1 MKTFKLITGIALMS
15 IFSLTSCQSE
25 VDDVQGDN
33 PNTNSANS
41 TTTTNLKRVAMYDG
55 SSDDFIDGSACSS
68 ILFPFVAT
76 VNGTQ
81 LTFISQ
87 LSYEQ
92 AISILG
98 QFNNDTDTVVLKF
111 PLRIKMSD
119 YTEVTVNSQ
128 ADYNA
133 IVTNCTQA
141 ENNSTAAI
149 SSLNISYPI
158 TILTYDASLVQTGSV
173 VITSEKQLFT
183 YMTNIS
189 SSEYFSVKY
198 PMTVTLVDG
207 STAMVN
213 SDAELKANIDA
224 ALSLESKINVAA
236 ENKEK
241 LETILVNGTFKVSSY
256 ITAGVESAS
265 SYYLN
270 KTIDFTN
277 DWKVKSMEAL
287 TTIATGTYSMT
298 SDTDVYLQLGFT
310 GSTNFTVFNN
320 TWKVT
325 SFTTSTITLQS
336 KTNSAVTLVLK
347 QI

>member
-1 MKTFKLITGIALMS
+1 MKTLKLIAGIALMG

-25 VDDVQGDN
+25 VDEVQGDN
-33 PNTNSANS
+33 PNTNTSNS
-41 TTTTNLKRVAMYDG
+41 TTANNMKRVSMYDG

-68 ILFPFVAT
+68 ILFPFVAK
-76 VNGTQ
+76 VNGVSIN
-81 LTFISQ
+81 FASQ
-87 LSYEQ
+87 LNYEQ
-92 AISILG
+92 AITILG
-98 QFNNDTDTVVLKF
+98 ALNNDTDSVVITF
-111 PLRIKMSD
+111 PIRIRMSD

-128 ADYNA
+128 SDYNA
-133 IVTNCTQA
+133 IVNNCTAA
-141 ENNSTAAI
+141 ENNGQDAI
-149 SSLNISYPI
+149 SSLNISFPI

-173 VITSEKQLFT
+173 VITTERQLYN
-183 YMTNIS
+183 YMINLS
-189 SSEYFSVKY
+189 STQYFSVKY
-198 PMTVTLVDG
+198 PMTVTLTGESSQVV
-207 STAMVN
+207 S
-213 SDAELKANIDA
+213 SDAELKSNVDA
-224 ALSLESKINVAA
+224 ALSIESKMELAA
-236 ENKEK
+236 ENKKK

-256 ITAGVESAS
+256 IVAGVESAS

-320 TWKVT
+320 TWKVI